1 MKNKKIKAII
11 SSLLAAVL
19 FAISTPL
26 SKKLM
31 ENIPPTFMAGFLYLG
46 AGVGVGIMYIFKYKK
61 EDKSLRLDKSD
72 FKYTIAM
79 IGLDILAPLLLMVGI
94 KLGSASNAS
103 LLENFEIVATSLIA
117 LIIFKEKISYKLWI
131 AIFFIIISSF
141 ILTFNGKT
149 SLDFSIGSIFVLL
162 ATISWGLENN
172 CTKKISEKSTY
183 QIVTL
188 KGIFSG
194 LGSLFIGFLLK
205 EKIINYKYIFLA
217 MILGFVAYGLSIF
230 LYVRAQRDLGAAKT
244 SAYYSVA
251 PFVGAFLAFIING
264 ERPDEKF
271 LLALIFMIIGTIFV
285 VNDSLID
292 NKINKF
298 EL

>member
-11 SSLLAAVL
+11 SALLAAVL
-19 FAISTPL
+19 FSISTPL

-31 ENIPPTFMAGFLYLG
+31 ENIPPSFMAAFLYLG
-46 AGVGVGIMYIFKYKK
+46 AGVGVGIMYIFNYKK
-61 EDKSLRLDKSD
+61 EDKSLKLDKSD

-79 IGLDILAPLLLMVGI
+79 IGLDILAPLLLMLGI

-117 LIIFKEKISYKLWI
+117 LIIFKEKVSSRLWI

-194 LGSLFIGFLLK
+194 LGSLFIGLLLK
-205 EKIINYKYIFLA
+205 ERIINYKYIFLA

>member
-11 SSLLAAVL
+11 SALLAAVL

-31 ENIPPTFMAGFLYLG
+31 ENIPPTFMAAFLYLG
-46 AGVGVGIMYIFKYKK
+46 AGVGVGIMYIFNYKK

-79 IGLDILAPLLLMVGI
+79 IGLDILAPLLLMLGI

-117 LIIFKEKISYKLWI
+117 LFIFKEKISHKLWI

-141 ILTFNGKT
+141 ILTFDDKT
-149 SLDFSIGSIFVLL
+149 SLDFSVGSIFVLL

-251 PFVGAFLAFIING
+251 PFVGAFLAFLING

>member
-11 SSLLAAVL
+11 SALLAAVL

-31 ENIPPTFMAGFLYLG
+31 ENIPPTFMAAFLYLG
-46 AGVGVGIMYIFKYKK
+46 AGVGVGIMYIFNYKK

-79 IGLDILAPLLLMVGI
+79 IGLDILAPLLLMIGI

-117 LIIFKEKISYKLWI
+117 LIIFKEKVSSRLWI

-194 LGSLFIGFLLK
+194 LGSLFIGLLLK

-271 LLALIFMIIGTIFV
+271 LVALIFMIIGTIFV
-285 VNDSLID
+285 IYDSLVD
-292 NKINKF
+292 SKIK
-298 EL
+298 

>member
-11 SSLLAAVL
+11 SALLAAVL

-31 ENIPPTFMAGFLYLG
+31 ENIPPTFMAAFLYLG
-46 AGVGVGIMYIFKYKK
+46 AGVGVGIMYIFNYKK
-61 EDKSLRLDKSD
+61 EDKSLKLDKSD

-79 IGLDILAPLLLMVGI
+79 IGLDILAPLLLMLGI

-117 LIIFKEKISYKLWI
+117 LFIFKEKISYKLWI

-194 LGSLFIGFLLK
+194 LGSLFIGLLLK

-230 LYVRAQRDLGAAKT
+230 LYVRAQRELGAAKT

>member
-11 SSLLAAVL
+11 SALLAAVL

-31 ENIPPTFMAGFLYLG
+31 ENIPPTFMAAFLYLG
-46 AGVGVGIMYIFKYKK
+46 AGVGVGIMYIFNYKK
-61 EDKSLRLDKSD
+61 EDKSLKLDKSD

-79 IGLDILAPLLLMVGI
+79 IGLDILAPLLLMLGI

-117 LIIFKEKISYKLWI
+117 LFIFKEKISYKLWI

>member
-79 IGLDILAPLLLMVGI
+79 IGLDILAPLLLMLGI

-117 LIIFKEKISYKLWI
+117 LIIFKEKVSSRLWI

-194 LGSLFIGFLLK
+194 LGSLFIGLLLK

-251 PFVGAFLAFIING
+251 PFVGAFLAFLING

>member
-11 SSLLAAVL
+11 SALLAAVL

-31 ENIPPTFMAGFLYLG
+31 ENIPPTFMAAFLYLG
-46 AGVGVGIMYIFKYKK
+46 AGVGVGIMYIFNYKK

-117 LIIFKEKISYKLWI
+117 LIIFKEKVSSRLWI

-194 LGSLFIGFLLK
+194 LGSLFIGLLLK

>member
-11 SSLLAAVL
+11 SALLAAVL

-31 ENIPPTFMAGFLYLG
+31 ENIPPTFMAAFLYLG
-46 AGVGVGIMYIFKYKK
+46 AGVGVGIMYIFNYKK
-61 EDKSLRLDKSD
+61 EDKSLKLDKSD

-79 IGLDILAPLLLMVGI
+79 IGLDILAPLLLMLGI

-117 LIIFKEKISYKLWI
+117 LFIFKEKISYKLWI

-194 LGSLFIGFLLK
+194 LGSLFIGLLLK

>member
-1 MKNKKIKAII
+1 MINKKVKAII
-11 SSLLAAVL
+11 SALLAAVL

-31 ENIPPTFMAGFLYLG
+31 ENIPPSFMAAFLYLG
-46 AGVGVGIMYIFKYKK
+46 AGVGVGIMYIFNYKN
-61 EDKSLRLDKSD
+61 EDKSLRLDRSD
-72 FKYTIAM
+72 LKYTISM

-94 KLGSASNAS
+94 KIGSASNAS

-117 LIIFKEKISYKLWI
+117 LIIFKEKVSYRLWI
-131 AIFFIIISSF
+131 AIFFIIISSL
-141 ILTFNGKT
+141 ILTFNDKT

-217 MILGFVAYGLSIF
+217 MILGYVAYGLSIF
-230 LYVRAQRDLGAAKT
+230 LYVRAQRDLGASKT

-251 PFVGAFLAFIING
+251 PFIGAFLAFLING

-271 LLALIFMIIGTIFV
+271 LVALIFMIIGTIFV
-285 VNDSLID
+285 IYDSLVD
-292 NKINKF
+292 SKIK
-298 EL
+298 

>member
-11 SSLLAAVL
+11 SALLAAVL

-31 ENIPPTFMAGFLYLG
+31 ENIPPSFMAAFLYLG
-46 AGVGVGIMYIFKYKK
+46 AGVGVGIMYIFNYKK
-61 EDKSLRLDKSD
+61 EDKSLKLDKSD

-79 IGLDILAPLLLMVGI
+79 IGLDILAPLLLMIGI

-117 LIIFKEKISYKLWI
+117 LFIFKEKISHKLWI

-149 SLDFSIGSIFVLL
+149 SLDFSICSIFVLL

-194 LGSLFIGFLLK
+194 LGSLFIGLLLK

-230 LYVRAQRDLGAAKT
+230 SYVRAQRDLGAAKT

>member
-11 SSLLAAVL
+11 SALLAAVL

-31 ENIPPTFMAGFLYLG
+31 ENIPPTFMAAFLYLG
-46 AGVGVGIMYIFKYKK
+46 AGVGVGIMYIFNYKK
-61 EDKSLRLDKSD
+61 DDKSLRLDKSD

-117 LIIFKEKISYKLWI
+117 LIIFKEKVSSRLWI

-194 LGSLFIGFLLK
+194 LGSLFIGLLLK

>member
-1 MKNKKIKAII
+1 MKNKKMKAII
-11 SSLLAAVL
+11 SALLAAVL

-31 ENIPPTFMAGFLYLG
+31 ENIPPTFMAAFLYLG
-46 AGVGVGIMYIFKYKK
+46 AGVGVGIMYIFNYKK
-61 EDKSLRLDKSD
+61 EDKSLKLDKSD

-79 IGLDILAPLLLMVGI
+79 IGLDILAPLLLMIGI

-117 LIIFKEKISYKLWI
+117 LFIFKEKISHKLWI

-194 LGSLFIGFLLK
+194 LGSLFIGLLLK
-205 EKIINYKYIFLA
+205 ERIINYKYIFLA

-271 LLALIFMIIGTIFV
+271 FLALIFMIIGTIFV

>member
-117 LIIFKEKISYKLWI
+117 LIIFKEKVSSRLWI

-194 LGSLFIGFLLK
+194 LGSLFIGLLLK

>member
-1 MKNKKIKAII
+1 MKNKKMKAII
-11 SSLLAAVL
+11 SALLAAVL

-31 ENIPPTFMAGFLYLG
+31 ENIPPTFMAAFLYLG
-46 AGVGVGIMYIFKYKK
+46 AGVGVGIMYIFNYKK
-61 EDKSLRLDKSD
+61 EDKSLKLDKSD

-79 IGLDILAPLLLMVGI
+79 IGLDILAPLLLMLGI

-141 ILTFNGKT
+141 ILTFDDKT

>member
-11 SSLLAAVL
+11 SALLAAFL

-31 ENIPPTFMAGFLYLG
+31 ENIPPSFMAAFLYLG
-46 AGVGVGIMYIFKYKK
+46 AGVGVGIMYIFNYKK
-61 EDKSLRLDKSD
+61 EDKSLKLDKSD

-79 IGLDILAPLLLMVGI
+79 IGLDILAPLLLMLGI

-117 LIIFKEKISYKLWI
+117 LIIFKEKVSSRLWI

-194 LGSLFIGFLLK
+194 LGSLFIGLLLK

-230 LYVRAQRDLGAAKT
+230 LYVRAQRDLGASKT

-251 PFVGAFLAFIING
+251 PFVGAFLAFLING

-285 VNDSLID
+285 IYDSLVD
-292 NKINKF
+292 NKIK
-298 EL
+298 

>member
-1 MKNKKIKAII
+1 MKNKKVKAII
-11 SSLLAAVL
+11 LALLAAVL

-31 ENIPPTFMAGFLYLG
+31 ENIPPSFMAAFLYLG
-46 AGVGVGIMYIFKYKK
+46 AGVGVGVMYIFNYKN

-72 FKYTIAM
+72 FKYTISM

-94 KLGSASNAS
+94 KIGSASNAS

-117 LIIFKEKISYKLWI
+117 LIIFKEKVSYRLWI
-131 AIFFIIISSF
+131 AIFFIIISSL
-141 ILTFNGKT
+141 ILTFNDKT

-205 EKIINYKYIFLA
+205 EQIINYKYILLA

-230 LYVRAQRDLGAAKT
+230 LYVRAQRDLGASKT

-251 PFVGAFLAFIING
+251 PFIGAFLAFLING

-271 LLALIFMIIGTIFV
+271 LVALIFMIIGTIFV
-285 VNDSLID
+285 IYDSLVD
-292 NKINKF
+292 SKIK
-298 EL
+298 

>member
-1 MKNKKIKAII
+1 MKNKKMKAII
-11 SSLLAAVL
+11 SALLAAVL

-31 ENIPPTFMAGFLYLG
+31 ENMPPTFMAAFLYLG

-79 IGLDILAPLLLMVGI
+79 IGLDILAPLLLMLGI

-117 LIIFKEKISYKLWI
+117 LIIFKEKVSSRLWI

-194 LGSLFIGFLLK
+194 LGSLFIGLLLK

>member
-1 MKNKKIKAII
+1 MKNKKMKAII
-11 SSLLAAVL
+11 SALLAAVL

-31 ENIPPTFMAGFLYLG
+31 ENIPPTFMAAFLYLG
-46 AGVGVGIMYIFKYKK
+46 AGVGVGIMYIFNYKK
-61 EDKSLRLDKSD
+61 EDKSLKLDKSD

-79 IGLDILAPLLLMVGI
+79 IGLDILAPLLLMLGI

-141 ILTFNGKT
+141 ILTFDDKT

-194 LGSLFIGFLLK
+194 LGSLFIGLLLK
-205 EKIINYKYIFLA
+205 ERIINYKYIFLA

-251 PFVGAFLAFIING
+251 PFVGAFLAFLING

-285 VNDSLID
+285 IYDSLVD
-292 NKINKF
+292 KKINRF

>member
-11 SSLLAAVL
+11 SALLAAVL

-31 ENIPPTFMAGFLYLG
+31 ENIPPSFMAAFLYLG
-46 AGVGVGIMYIFKYKK
+46 AGVGVGIMYIFNYKK
-61 EDKSLRLDKSD
+61 EDKSLKLDKSD

-79 IGLDILAPLLLMVGI
+79 IGLDILAPLLLMIGI
-94 KLGSASNAS
+94 KLGSASNSS

-117 LIIFKEKISYKLWI
+117 LFIFKEKISHKLWI

-194 LGSLFIGFLLK
+194 LGSLFIGLLLK

-230 LYVRAQRDLGAAKT
+230 SYVRAQRDLGAAKT

>member
-11 SSLLAAVL
+11 SALLAAVL
-19 FAISTPL
+19 FSISTPL

-31 ENIPPTFMAGFLYLG
+31 ENIPPSFMAAFLYLG
-46 AGVGVGIMYIFKYKK
+46 AGVGVGIMYIFNYKK
-61 EDKSLRLDKSD
+61 EDKSLKLDKSD

-79 IGLDILAPLLLMVGI
+79 IGLDILAPLLLMLGI

-117 LIIFKEKISYKLWI
+117 LIIFKEKVSSRLWI

-172 CTKKISEKSTY
+172 CTKKISKKSTY

-194 LGSLFIGFLLK
+194 LGSLFIGLLLK
-205 EKIINYKYIFLA
+205 ERIINYKYIFLA

-271 LLALIFMIIGTIFV
+271 FLALIFMIIGTIFV

>member
-1 MKNKKIKAII
+1 MKNKKIEAII
-11 SSLLAAVL
+11 SALLAAVL
-19 FAISTPL
+19 FSISTPL

-31 ENIPPTFMAGFLYLG
+31 ENIPPSFMAAFLYLG
-46 AGVGVGIMYIFKYKK
+46 AGVGVGIMYIFNYKK
-61 EDKSLRLDKSD
+61 EDKSLKLDKSD

-79 IGLDILAPLLLMVGI
+79 IGLDILAPLLLMLGI

-141 ILTFNGKT
+141 ILTFNDKT

-230 LYVRAQRDLGAAKT
+230 LYVRAQRDLGASKT

-251 PFVGAFLAFIING
+251 PFIGAFLAFLING

-271 LLALIFMIIGTIFV
+271 LVALIFMIIGTIFV
-285 VNDSLID
+285 IYDSLVD
-292 NKINKF
+292 NKIK
-298 EL
+298 

>member
-11 SSLLAAVL
+11 SALLAAVL

-31 ENIPPTFMAGFLYLG
+31 ENIPPTFMAAFLYLG
-46 AGVGVGIMYIFKYKK
+46 AGVGVGIMYIFNYKK

-117 LIIFKEKISYKLWI
+117 LIIFKEKVSSRLWI

-172 CTKKISEKSTY
+172 CTKKISEKSTS
-183 QIVTL
+183 QMVTL

-194 LGSLFIGFLLK
+194 LGWLFIGLLLK

>member
-11 SSLLAAVL
+11 SALLAAVL
-19 FAISTPL
+19 FSISTPL

-31 ENIPPTFMAGFLYLG
+31 ENIPPSFMAAFLYLG
-46 AGVGVGIMYIFKYKK
+46 AGVGVGIMYIFNYKK

-79 IGLDILAPLLLMVGI
+79 IGLDILAPLLLMIGI

-117 LIIFKEKISYKLWI
+117 LIIFKEKVSSRLWI

-194 LGSLFIGFLLK
+194 LGSLFIGLLLK

>member
-11 SSLLAAVL
+11 SALLAAVL

-31 ENIPPTFMAGFLYLG
+31 ENIPPTFMAAFLYLG
-46 AGVGVGIMYIFKYKK
+46 AGVGVGIMYIFNYKK

-79 IGLDILAPLLLMVGI
+79 IGLDILAPLLLMLGI

-141 ILTFNGKT
+141 ILTFNDKT

-230 LYVRAQRDLGAAKT
+230 LYVRAQRDLGASKT

-251 PFVGAFLAFIING
+251 PFVGAFLAFLING

-285 VNDSLID
+285 IYDSLVD
-292 NKINKF
+292 NKIK
-298 EL
+298 

>member
-11 SSLLAAVL
+11 SALLAAVL

-31 ENIPPTFMAGFLYLG
+31 ENIPPTFMAAFLYLG
-46 AGVGVGIMYIFKYKK
+46 AGVGVGIMYIFNYKK
-61 EDKSLRLDKSD
+61 EDKSLKLDKSD

-79 IGLDILAPLLLMVGI
+79 IGLDILAPLLLMLGI

-117 LIIFKEKISYKLWI
+117 LFIFKEKISYKLWI

-194 LGSLFIGFLLK
+194 LGSLFIGLLLK

-230 LYVRAQRDLGAAKT
+230 LYVRAQRDLGASKT

-271 LLALIFMIIGTIFV
+271 FLALIFMIIGTIFV

>member
-11 SSLLAAVL
+11 SALLAAVL

-31 ENIPPTFMAGFLYLG
+31 ENIPPSFMAAFLYLG
-46 AGVGVGIMYIFKYKK
+46 AGVGVGIMYIFNYKK
-61 EDKSLRLDKSD
+61 EDKSLKLDKSD

-79 IGLDILAPLLLMVGI
+79 IGLDILAPLLLMLGI

-141 ILTFNGKT
+141 ILTFNDKT

-230 LYVRAQRDLGAAKT
+230 LYVRAQRDLGASKT

-251 PFVGAFLAFIING
+251 PFVGAFLAFLING

-285 VNDSLID
+285 IYDSLVD
-292 NKINKF
+292 NKIK
-298 EL
+298 

>member
-11 SSLLAAVL
+11 SALLAAVL

-31 ENIPPTFMAGFLYLG
+31 ENIPPTFMAAFLYLG
-46 AGVGVGIMYIFKYKK
+46 AGVGVGIMYIFNYKK

-117 LIIFKEKISYKLWI
+117 LIIFKEKVSSRLWI

-194 LGSLFIGFLLK
+194 FGSLFIGLLLK

>member
-11 SSLLAAVL
+11 SALLAAVL

-31 ENIPPTFMAGFLYLG
+31 ENIPPTFMAAFLYLG
-46 AGVGVGIMYIFKYKK
+46 AGVGVGIMYIFNYKK
-61 EDKSLRLDKSD
+61 EDKSLKLDKSD

-79 IGLDILAPLLLMVGI
+79 IGLDILATLLLMLGI

-117 LIIFKEKISYKLWI
+117 LIIFKEKVSSRLWI

-194 LGSLFIGFLLK
+194 LGSLFIGLLLK
-205 EKIINYKYIFLA
+205 ERIINYKYIFLA

>member
-11 SSLLAAVL
+11 SALLAAVL

-31 ENIPPTFMAGFLYLG
+31 ENIPPTFMAAFLYLG
-46 AGVGVGIMYIFKYKK
+46 AGVGVGIMYIFNYKK

-79 IGLDILAPLLLMVGI
+79 IGLDILAPLLLMIGI

-117 LIIFKEKISYKLWI
+117 LIIFKEKVTYRLWI
-131 AIFFIIISSF
+131 AIFFIIISSL
-141 ILTFNGKT
+141 ILTFNDKT
-149 SLDFSIGSIFVLL
+149 NLDFSIGSIFVLL

-194 LGSLFIGFLLK
+194 LGSLFIGLLLK
-205 EKIINYKYIFLA
+205 EKIINYKYILLA
-217 MILGFVAYGLSIF
+217 MILGYVAYGLSIF
-230 LYVRAQRDLGAAKT
+230 LYVRAQRDLGASKT

-251 PFVGAFLAFIING
+251 PFIGAFLAFLING

-271 LLALIFMIIGTIFV
+271 LVALIFMIIGTIFV
-285 VNDSLID
+285 IYDSLVD
-292 NKINKF
+292 SKIK
-298 EL
+298 

>member
-1 MKNKKIKAII
+1 MKDKRINAII
-11 SSLLAAVL
+11 LALLAAVL

-31 ENIPPTFMAGFLYLG
+31 ENIPPSFMAAFLYLG
-46 AGVGVGIMYIFKYKK
+46 AGVGVGIMYIFNYKK
-61 EDKSLRLDKSD
+61 EDKSLKLDKSD

-79 IGLDILAPLLLMVGI
+79 IGLDILAPLLLMLGI

-141 ILTFNGKT
+141 ILTFDDKT

-194 LGSLFIGFLLK
+194 LGSLFIGLLLK

-217 MILGFVAYGLSIF
+217 MILGS
-230 LYVRAQRDLGAAKT
+230 
-244 SAYYSVA
+244 
-251 PFVGAFLAFIING
+251 
-264 ERPDEKF
+264 
-271 LLALIFMIIGTIFV
+271 
-285 VNDSLID
+285 
-292 NKINKF
+292 
-298 EL
+298 

>member
-1 MKNKKIKAII
+1 MKNKKVKAII
-11 SSLLAAVL
+11 LALLAAVL

-31 ENIPPTFMAGFLYLG
+31 ENIPPSFMAAFLYLG
-46 AGVGVGIMYIFKYKK
+46 AGVGVGIMYIFNYKN

-72 FKYTIAM
+72 LKYTISM

-94 KLGSASNAS
+94 KIGSASNAS

-117 LIIFKEKISYKLWI
+117 LIIFKEKVSYRLWI
-131 AIFFIIISSF
+131 AIFFIIISSL
-141 ILTFNGKT
+141 ILTFNDKT

-172 CTKKISEKSTY
+172 CTKKISGKSTY

-217 MILGFVAYGLSIF
+217 MILGYVAYGLSIF
-230 LYVRAQRDLGAAKT
+230 LYVRAQRDLGASKT

-251 PFVGAFLAFIING
+251 PFIGAFLAFLING

-271 LLALIFMIIGTIFV
+271 LVALIFMIIGTIFV
-285 VNDSLID
+285 IYDSLVD
-292 NKINKF
+292 SKIK
-298 EL
+298 

>member
-11 SSLLAAVL
+11 SALLAAVL

-31 ENIPPTFMAGFLYLG
+31 ENIPPSFMAAFLYLG
-46 AGVGVGIMYIFKYKK
+46 AGVGVGIMYIFNYKK
-61 EDKSLRLDKSD
+61 EDKSLKLDKSD

-79 IGLDILAPLLLMVGI
+79 IGLDILAPLLLMLGI

-141 ILTFNGKT
+141 ILTFDDKT

-194 LGSLFIGFLLK
+194 LGSLFIGLLLK

-230 LYVRAQRDLGAAKT
+230 LYVRAQRELGAAKT

>member
-46 AGVGVGIMYIFKYKK
+46 AGVGVGIMYIFNYKK
-61 EDKSLRLDKSD
+61 EDKSLKLDKSD

-79 IGLDILAPLLLMVGI
+79 IGLDILAPLLLMLGI

-117 LIIFKEKISYKLWI
+117 LIIFKEKVSSRLWI

-141 ILTFNGKT
+141 ILTFDDKT

-194 LGSLFIGFLLK
+194 LGSLFIGLLLK

-230 LYVRAQRDLGAAKT
+230 LYVRAQRDLGASKT

-251 PFVGAFLAFIING
+251 PFVGAFLAFLING

-285 VNDSLID
+285 IYDSLVD
-292 NKINKF
+292 NKIK
-298 EL
+298 

>member
-1 MKNKKIKAII
+1 MKDKRINAII
-11 SSLLAAVL
+11 LALLAAVL
-19 FAISTPL
+19 FSISTPL

-31 ENIPPTFMAGFLYLG
+31 ENIPPSFMAGFLYLG
-46 AGVGVGIMYIFKYKK
+46 AGVGVGIMYIFNYKK
-61 EDKSLRLDKSD
+61 EDKSLKLDKSD

-79 IGLDILAPLLLMVGI
+79 IGLDILAPLLLMLGI

-141 ILTFNGKT
+141 ILTFDDKT

-230 LYVRAQRDLGAAKT
+230 LYVRAQRDLGASKT

-251 PFVGAFLAFIING
+251 PFVGAFLAFMING

-285 VNDSLID
+285 IYDSLVD
-292 NKINKF
+292 NKIK
-298 EL
+298 

>member
-11 SSLLAAVL
+11 SALLAAVL

-31 ENIPPTFMAGFLYLG
+31 ENIPPTFMAAFLYLG
-46 AGVGVGIMYIFKYKK
+46 AGVGVGIMYIFNYKK
-61 EDKSLRLDKSD
+61 EDKSLKLDKSD

-79 IGLDILAPLLLMVGI
+79 IGLDILAPLLLMLGI

-117 LIIFKEKISYKLWI
+117 LFIFKEKISHKLWI

-230 LYVRAQRDLGAAKT
+230 SYVRAQRELGAAKT

-251 PFVGAFLAFIING
+251 PFVGAFLAFLING

-271 LLALIFMIIGTIFV
+271 VLALIFMIIGTIFV
-285 VNDSLID
+285 IYDSLVY
-292 NKINKF
+292 NKIK
-298 EL
+298 

>member
-11 SSLLAAVL
+11 SALLAAVL

-31 ENIPPTFMAGFLYLG
+31 ENIPPTFMAAFLYLG
-46 AGVGVGIMYIFKYKK
+46 AGVGVGIMYIFNYKK
-61 EDKSLRLDKSD
+61 EDKSLKLDKSD

-79 IGLDILAPLLLMVGI
+79 IGLDILAPLLLMIGI

-117 LIIFKEKISYKLWI
+117 LFIFEEKISHKLWI

-194 LGSLFIGFLLK
+194 LGSLFIGLLLK

-271 LLALIFMIIGTIFV
+271 FLALIFMIIGTIFV

>member
-1 MKNKKIKAII
+1 MKNKKIEAII
-11 SSLLAAVL
+11 SALLAAVL
-19 FAISTPL
+19 FSISTPL

-31 ENIPPTFMAGFLYLG
+31 ENIPPSFMAAFLYLG
-46 AGVGVGIMYIFKYKK
+46 AGVGVGIMYIFNYKK
-61 EDKSLRLDKSD
+61 EDKSLKLDKSD

-79 IGLDILAPLLLMVGI
+79 IGLDILAPLLLMLGI

-117 LIIFKEKISYKLWI
+117 LFIFKEKISYKLWI

-194 LGSLFIGFLLK
+194 LGSLFIGLLLK

-230 LYVRAQRDLGAAKT
+230 LYVRAQRDLGASKT

-271 LLALIFMIIGTIFV
+271 FLALIFMIIGTIFV

>member
-11 SSLLAAVL
+11 SALLAAVL

-31 ENIPPTFMAGFLYLG
+31 ENIPPTFMAAFLYLG
-46 AGVGVGIMYIFKYKK
+46 AGVGVGIMYIFNYKK

-79 IGLDILAPLLLMVGI
+79 IGLDILSPLLLMLGI
-94 KLGSASNAS
+94 KLGSASNAA

-117 LIIFKEKISYKLWI
+117 LIIFKEKVSSRIWI

-230 LYVRAQRDLGAAKT
+230 LYVRAQRDLGASKT

-251 PFVGAFLAFIING
+251 PFVGAFLAFLING

-285 VNDSLID
+285 IYDSLVD
-292 NKINKF
+292 NKINRF